1 MPLNPSLEN
10 DLNHIALQGH
20 AIGFVD
26 SPSVCDSVVHELKSA
41 GVENPVINVL
51 SGDEGAE
58 RLKLMVDGQ
67 MWGEASDELLK
78 QGTIELSRGHCVLM
92 VESRDRDQAMIVA
105 TISAKHGGRGFNYFG
120 ELIDEKLT
128 R

>member
-1 MPLNPSLEN
+1 MLVTPLLPQTEN
-10 DLNHIALQGH
+10 LPKPQGH
-20 AIGFVD
+20 AIGIAD
-26 SPSVCDSVVHELKSA
+26 SQTECDAVIQELNSHGFSNSA
-41 GVENPVINVL
+41 IAILGGDDSTDLLKRMMEGL
-51 SGDEGAE
+51 S
-58 RLKLMVDGQ
+58 
-67 MWGEASDELLK
+67 WGETAEEFLK
-78 QGTIELSRGHCVLM
+78 EGTIELSRGHCVLM